1 MSEKV
6 YHFGFGVN
14 ADYVKYAGILMT
26 NLTELHPERRLC
38 FHFACDGIEA
48 GDQKRLAAFARR
60 YRNVKIKI
68 YDAAQRLDQLN
79 PIRSDAPER
88 LHRATLIRI
97 ILPELLPPQLERLVY
112 MDVDMVCRQR
122 LDELFTLKL
131 EGCAVA
137 AAEYPNECRAPA
149 LLGLTQERYFNAG
162 LLVLDLQRWRS
173 EGLTERVLEFYQRVG
188 NKLPLLDQDAL
199 NAVIDGNFLT
209 LDKRYNFLVEAN
221 NLLMAVYP
229 ADTAVLHCINESKQW
244 MAGCLPEISGLY
256 WRYVRQS
263 PWHELRPSEP
273 ATVKAAF
280 LAATTAE
287 VNGEAEQAIKYY
299 LLVIDRF
306 FEHYQS
312 KNPDLLQAAREEC
325 LRAEAAKK
333 QGDLA
338 LAARCYGLA
347 ASRLSKQYLLDNP
360 EIMDRKK

>member
-60 YRNVKIKI
+60 YHNVKIKI
-68 YDAAQRLDQLN
+68 YDAAQRLEQLN
-79 PIRSDAPER
+79 PLRSDAPER
-88 LHRATLIRI
+88 LHRATLLRI
-97 ILPELLPPQLERLVY
+97 MLPELLPPRLERLVY
-112 MDVDMVCRQR
+112 MDVDMVCRQP
-122 LDELFTLKL
+122 LDELFTLDL
-131 EGCAVA
+131 DGCPVA
-137 AAEYPNECRAPA
+137 AAEYPNECREPA

-173 EGLTERVLEFYQRVG
+173 EGLTGRALAFYQKHG
-188 NKLPLLDQDAL
+188 HKLPLLDQDAL

-209 LDKRYNFLVEAN
+209 MDKRYNFLIEAN
-221 NLLMAVYP
+221 NPLMAVYP
-229 ADTAVLHCINESKQW
+229 ANTAVLHCINESKQW
-244 MAGCLPEISGLY
+244 MVGCLPEISGLY

-263 PWHELRPSEP
+263 PWHDLQPGEP

-287 VNGEAEQAIKYY
+287 VSGDAEQAIKYY

-306 FEHYQS
+306 FEHYQN
-312 KNPDLLQAAREEC
+312 KNNNLLQAAREEC

-360 EIMDRKK
+360 EIMNRKK

>member
-6 YHFGFGVN
+6 YHFGFGV
-14 ADYVKYAGILMT
+14 
-26 NLTELHPERRLC
+26 
-38 FHFACDGIEA
+38 EA

-112 MDVDMVCRQR
+112 MDVDMVCRQC

-137 AAEYPNECRAPA
+137 AAEYPNECREPA

-173 EGLTERVLEFYQRVG
+173 EGLTGRVLEFYQRFG

-244 MAGCLPEISGLY
+244 MAGCIPEISGLY

-263 PWHELRPSEP
+263 PWHDLQPSEP

-287 VNGEAEQAIKYY
+287 LEGEHGQARRYY
-299 LLVIDRF
+299 AAVINRF
-306 FEHYQS
+306 TEYYYDKAPQ
-312 KNPDLLQAAREEC
+312 LLQAAQQDC
-325 LRAEAAKK
+325 LAAAAAEK
-333 QGDLA
+333 QGEAVLA
-338 LAARCYGLA
+338 VRCYGLA
-347 ASRLSKQYLLDNP
+347 ARRLMEQYLRENQ
-360 EIMDRKK
+360 EFVKN